1 MAALST
7 NTKERLIMSEKES
20 ESHIY
25 FVRSPFSTFAHCRNG
40 CAVKVLGKMIAF
52 KTAEHAYQA
61 LKAAEYAD
69 RETLQKIV
77 DANYPTEARQL
88 GQNVKGYDAK
98 HWDAIRYDRALTCQ
112 YAKFTQSKH
121 LEKLLLETGDKTLV
135 YASKNKIWGIGLD
148 IEDVSIY
155 NTDLWTGT
163 NLLGRCLIDTRHII
177 MVGK

>member
-1 MAALST
+1 
-7 NTKERLIMSEKES
+7 MSEKES

-61 LKAAEYAD
+61 LKAAEYND

-77 DANYPTEARQL
+77 DAKYPTEARQL
-88 GQNVKGYDAK
+88 GQNVKGYNAK

-112 YAKFTQSKH
+112 YAKFAQNKH

-135 YASKNKIWGIGLD
+135 YTSKNKIWGIGLD
-148 IEDVSIY
+148 LDNEAIY
-155 NTDLWTGT
+155 NELNWTGSNT
-163 NLLGRCLIDTRHII
+163 LGRCLMDVRNII
-177 MVGK
+177 REGK